1 MPTKEDMRN
10 IIDYIEEPK
19 FKSLM
24 LELSKSNGSED
35 VEAIIKRYNDANGN
49 LSEEEKELYS
59 SNVATDIDKILKAV
73 DDDLEALKAEKIR
86 SVMGEL
92 GNAVSFAYIA
102 KHYFGKSQ
110 SWLTQRLNGSKVNG
124 KTARFNKSELIQF
137 QNAIHDLGRKLSAI
151 MFLYISSLFPYWEQ
165 HIPTLGMKCSHVGNK
180 TFPSMGLFA
189 SLNERL
195 LGK

>member
-1 MPTKEDMRN
+1 MRN
-10 IIDYIEEPK
+10 IIDYIEEPR

-35 VEAIIKRYNDANGN
+35 VDDIIKRYNDANGY
-49 LSEEEKELYS
+49 LTEEEKASYG
-59 SNVATDIDKILKAV
+59 SNVAADIEKILKVV
-73 DDDLEALKAEKIR
+73 DEDLEALKAEKIR
-86 SVMGEL
+86 SAMGEL
-92 GNAVSFAYIA
+92 GNAISFAYIA

-151 MFLYISSLFPYWEQ
+151 VFL
-165 HIPTLGMKCSHVGNK
+165 
-180 TFPSMGLFA
+180 
-189 SLNERL
+189 
-195 LGK
+195 

>member
-1 MPTKEDMRN
+1 MRN

-35 VEAIIKRYNDANGN
+35 VDDIIKRYNDANGN
-49 LSEEEKELYS
+49 LSEEEKELYG
-59 SNVATDIDKILKAV
+59 SNIAADIDKILKVV
-73 DDDLEALKAEKIR
+73 DEDLEVLKAEKIR
-86 SVMGEL
+86 SAMGGL
-92 GNAVSFAYIA
+92 GSAISFAYIA

-124 KTARFNKSELIQF
+124 KTARFNKSELIQL

-151 MFLYISSLFPYWEQ
+151 VFL
-165 HIPTLGMKCSHVGNK
+165 
-180 TFPSMGLFA
+180 
-189 SLNERL
+189 
-195 LGK
+195 